1 MGVGLWEGQNQMKEF
16 KYTIMHKINK
26 LQEYNVQHRE
36 YTQFTVTLNI
46 IYKNI
51 ELLCSPETNIM
62 LLSQIY
68 FDKK

>member
-36 YTQFTVTLNI
+36 NSHNFIITVMERDLKKI
-46 IYKNI
+46 K
-51 ELLCSPETNIM
+51 LLCCSPEIT
-62 LLSQIY
+62 
-68 FDKK
+68 